1 MTLYNPKT
9 KTLFKRGDDF
19 KVTGVLTDERYSQL
33 KGWLVT
39 NKDDG
44 CSTILSITPDDY
56 SYHGRT
62 ANTRFSDAQASF
74 MHDQASVVSKRLRQ
88 HPVYEGKDVAIYAEL
103 IGPGIN
109 GNKHELD
116 EFELHVFDVRINGFW
131 LDWFNMVGVCDDSCL
146 EPVRNIGGSAMLTL
160 DEIVSVVKN
169 KAGRGGEYFEGVV
182 ARSDPYLY
190 DNKGNR
196 LMFKLKATDF

>member
-1 MTLYNPKT
+1 MILYNPKT
-9 KTLFKRGDDF
+9 PTLFRRGDDF
-19 KVTGVLTDERYSQL
+19 KVTDVLTDERFAL
-33 KGWLVT
+33 LNEWLVT
-39 NKDDG
+39 IKYDG
-44 CSTILSITPDDY
+44 QSVILSVSPDSY
-56 SYHGRT
+56 GYHGRT

-160 DEIVSVVKN
+160 DEIVSIVKN